1 MIDDECRDHDLEDVS
16 RKIVM
21 KEKRSIVEEEG
32 DEVEE
37 VAAEQDLADVDKF
50 GEKFW
55 NEIGKPC
62 DKSYLIAKKIGL
74 YRPY

>member
-21 KEKRSIVEEEG
+21 EEEGSIVEEEG

-37 VAAEQDLADVDKF
+37 IAYEQDLADVDEF

-55 NEIGKPC
+55 
-62 DKSYLIAKKIGL
+62 KKCFQL
-74 YRPY
+74 CYSTNNCVENLF